1 MGVIVGIDLG
11 TTFSAVAQL
20 DDTGTPQIVH
30 NKFGDNLTPSVVEF
44 LEDDITSVGEESRQ
58 NLCFPNFAGA
68 GRFKREM
75 GTSKTYEINGKTYT
89 PTELSAFVLRKL
101 KEDVEAT
108 LGPIDSVVVTIPA
121 NFANEARDAT
131 MEAAQSVGLNV
142 QHIINE
148 PTAAALFYAL
158 DKGGMHGKYAVYDL
172 GGGTFDISIIQVDG
186 FEVEVLG
193 TTGVPR
199 LGGDDFDEAL
209 LKVVQNKYKQQ
220 TDKELTPEVFSKN
233 DAEKTKITLTGRQ
246 NKRLLL
252 NGERI
257 EISRSEF
264 EESISSLVAQT
275 ELACEGVVV
284 NELGLSFDDIEGVFL
299 VGGSTRSPI
308 IDACVKKV
316 FGKQPISTANPD
328 EVVAKGAAF
337 YSGYKSPADKL
348 NQLQK
353 QVVDPVNVQERA
365 AMCFGVISL
374 NTDSS
379 PQNSIMIT
387 KGEKIPCSKTESF
400 YTVADGQT
408 GVNIRITESR
418 APETDPTFVSILKE
432 DYLKLPSG
440 RPAGQE
446 IKVTYSFDDS
456 QKQHC
461 EFVDVATGEKTTV
474 IINKTDSKASKP
486 ADPTKVFTVE

>member
-20 DDTGTPQIVH
+20 DDTGRPQIVH
-30 NKFGDNLTPSVVEF
+30 NQVGANLTPSVVEF
-44 LEDDITSVGEESRQ
+44 LEGNSVSVGEESRK
-58 NLCFPNFAGA
+58 NLCFPGFSGA

-108 LGPIDSVVVTIPA
+108 LGPIDAVVVTIPA

-131 MEAAQSVGLNV
+131 MEAAQAVGLNV

-158 DKGGMHGKYAVYDL
+158 DKGGMYGKYAVYDL

-186 FEVEVLG
+186 LEVEVLG
-193 TTGVPR
+193 TTGVDK

-209 LKVVQNKYKQQ
+209 LNVVQNKYKQQ
-220 TDKELTPEVFSKN
+220 TGKDLGPEEFSKN
-233 DAEKTKITLTGRQ
+233 DAEEIKITLTGRQ
-246 NKRLLL
+246 NKRLLI

-264 EESISSLVAQT
+264 EESVSSLVAQT
-275 ELACEGVVV
+275 EIACEGVVI
-284 NELGLSFDDIEGVFL
+284 NELGLKFDDIDEVLL
-299 VGGSTRSPI
+299 VGGSTRSPVI
-308 IDACVKKV
+308 EACVTKV
-316 FGKQPISTANPD
+316 FGKKPTSTANPD

-337 YSGYKSPADKL
+337 YAGYKSQDKL

-353 QVVDPVNVQERA
+353 EKINPVNVQERTG
-365 AMCFGVISL
+365 MCFGVISL
-374 NTDSS
+374 NEDNKT
-379 PQNSIMIT
+379 PQNSIIIS
-387 KGEKIPCSKTESF
+387 KGEKIPCSKSDSF
-400 YTVADGQT
+400 YTVEDGQT

-418 APETDPTFVSILKE
+418 APETDPNFVNIIKE

-446 IKVTYSFDDS
+446 INVTFSFDDS
-456 QKQHC
+456 QVMHC
-461 EFVDVATGEKTTV
+461 KFVDVATGEKTTV
-474 IINKTDSKASKP
+474 EVNRTESKTAKP
-486 ADPTKVFTVE
+486 ENPTRVFTVE